1 MDNITSI
8 VEHLVSN
15 LYRSLLNREPDE
27 VGLKHKVRRV
37 VAAEMTMEHVRAE
50 IMSSI
55 EYESIHKKP
64 VIPTPEAKEVMRGCF
79 LANGARFTTHA
90 YLSDKI
96 TDEQAEDI
104 CKFIKLE
111 GGNTLDFSIC
121 LDGDYEN
128 VGISIPVFI
137 TRDNI
142 EMARRR
148 LDRAQ
153 DHYGLKLTAW
163 MQSDDRMNFV
173 DRNSFTAQTNYWNY
187 VIDNLLKGRAEIV
200 VLGLEALEY
209 WWRTDSGFLAKEL
222 GQWLKNKVDGLAKVA
237 FHTLAD
243 DERLLTEEWIDI
255 IYAQT
260 RFESSIKTITNLVI
274 DWTTKY
280 NKPVVMAEYSL
291 NSELP
296 EAKMKGDAA
305 IAAGAIGALNG
316 SGYSENT
323 TSINQAPQLPTLQ
336 AWNGIWHTF
345 TDLADDSWRSNIRI
359 ISPSATDVMKWP
371 QTIDLRAVSI
381 GNKIKFDYKK
391 PDIWIRKNIGSGDSI
406 GNFWIFQKKDGKVIG
421 STLDYFRPDQDSK
434 DYPSVFH
441 HAGIIPPFEFKKGEQ
456 YAVMVSTLA
465 RNNHRTTNERSN
477 MLLFTFQ

>member
-1 MDNITSI
+1 MNNIESI
-8 VEHLVSN
+8 AEHLISN

-27 VGLKHKVRRV
+27 VGLKHKVRRA
-37 VAAEMTMEHVRAE
+37 VAAEMSLEDIRRE
-50 IMSSI
+50 ILSSI

-64 VIPTPEAKEVMRGCF
+64 VVPTPEANNVMRGCF

-96 TDEQAEDI
+96 TDEQAEQI
-104 CKFIKLE
+104 CQFLRME
-111 GGNTLDFSIC
+111 GCDTLDFSIC

-128 VGISIPVFI
+128 VGLNIPVFI
-137 TRDNI
+137 TRANLD
-142 EMARRR
+142 MARRR

-163 MQSDDRMNFV
+163 MQSDDRMSFV
-173 DRNSFTAQTNYWNY
+173 DRNSFTAQTNYWTF
-187 VIDNLLKGRAEIV
+187 VIDNLLKGRAEVV

-222 GQWLKNKVDGLAKVA
+222 GQWLKDKVATWAKVA

-260 RFESSIKTITNLVI
+260 KFESGIKRITNLVI
-274 DWTTKY
+274 DWTEKY
-280 NKPVVMAEYSL
+280 QKPIVMAEYSMGG
-291 NSELP
+291 ELP
-296 EAKMKGDAA
+296 EAKQKGDAA

-316 SGYSENT
+316 SGYSENDT
-323 TSINQAPQLPTLQ
+323 LPNQPPQLPTLT
-336 AWNGIWHTF
+336 AWDGIWHTF
-345 TDLADDSWRSNIRI
+345 TELADDSWRNNIKI
-359 ISPSATDVMKWP
+359 ISPSATDVMKWK
-371 QTIDLRAVSI
+371 QTIDLRAVTI
-381 GNKIKFDYKK
+381 GNKIKFDFSK
-391 PDIWIRKNIGSGDSI
+391 PDYWARRDIGSGDSI

-421 STLDYFRPDQDSK
+421 STLDYFRPDQNSK
-434 DYPSVFH
+434 DYPNVFH
-441 HAGIIPPFEFKKGEQ
+441 HAGITPPFEFKKGEQ

-465 RNNHRTTNERSN
+465 RNTYRTTNERSN
-477 MLLFTFQ
+477 MILFTFK